1 MYQKSNHNLYNI
13 EEVPYMNKPNP
24 SDYMNYED
32 YNDALELYNEW
43 LYSDYEDRY
52 YNELY
57 NDIS

>member
-1 MYQKSNHNLYNI
+1 
-13 EEVPYMNKPNP
+13 MNKPNA
-24 SDYMNYED
+24 SDYTSYED

-57 NDIS
+57 NDIF